1 MADHSAAALPCGHTD
16 AELLDVLTDSASPEL
31 AEHVRTCPHCQAELA
46 ELEAV
51 WAPVQRA
58 ARIPV
63 EPPHGLVERALMTVR
78 GVRGGLG
85 AAPVELAQEGG
96 TLRIHPQAVVL
107 LTRQLCAEILTR
119 HPGTHLR
126 GCVGDADEVQVDL
139 AVRYLLPAALAEEV
153 QQELAAALQDV
164 LGAGAPAVWVR
175 IADVEPPRTT

>member
-1 MADHSAAALPCGHTD
+1 MADHSRVLPCGRTD
-16 AELLDVLTDSASPEL
+16 AELLDVLAGSGQPEL

-46 ELEAV
+46 ELEAA
-51 WAPVQRA
+51 WAPVRRT

-78 GVRGGLG
+78 GVRGGRG

-107 LTRQLCAEILTR
+107 LTRQLCAEILTH
-119 HPGTHLR
+119 HPGVHLR

-139 AVRYLLPAALAEEV
+139 TVRYLLPASLAEQV
-153 QQELAAALQDV
+153 RQDLAAALRDV

-175 IADVEPPRTT
+175 IADVEPPREA